1 MLGLTKSIALDG
13 RRLGVAC
20 GQIDFGNVT
29 SALTAKMATGMPQA
43 DWSLKSEPTMSVKDA
58 ADAVFQMASLP
69 PGANVLQVSSAPLY
83 FLFNFVH
90 GLLLFC
96 EISREGI
103 KSQITYLTINLK
115 KILLF
120 SLLQIQMTIMATEM
134 PFVGRG

>member
-103 KSQITYLTINLK
+103 KTQIKNTALFSFTNSDDHHGNRNAIRWKRLK
-115 KILLF
+115 K
-120 SLLQIQMTIMATEM
+120 
-134 PFVGRG
+134 V